1 MSGIAENPQDR
12 AKAPRPHGDVPG
24 EPHLRR
30 SEPPASGGIE
40 DADLRSFVF
49 DTVLEGMRTSIYV
62 TDPKTDE
69 ILYMNGYMKHDFGVE
84 DPEGKVCWQVLQRG
98 KTERCDFCPVGE
110 LLRSEDDAPLV
121 EWDEESSVTGRTYRN
136 YDSLVRW
143 VDGSLVHL
151 QQSVDVT
158 ELVSANTDELT
169 GLLSRRAGKEHLEAT
184 LARAADK
191 GETASVALYDINR
204 LKEVNDRYGH
214 AEGDR
219 LIRSAADAVRSEF
232 GPDDY
237 GFRLSGDEFVCVFSG
252 EASAARGKMERA
264 RHALAA
270 QLVSVE
276 PPYERGFCF
285 GIAESDPESPLEM
298 YEMLALADQR
308 MYVEKRRFHI
318 DASIDAFK
326 AAEEAG
332 VVPTGSTAAFEYD
345 AAHLYDAL
353 VESTDDY
360 LYVCNMKTGVF
371 HYPKAMVEEFD
382 LPSEVVENAA
392 AVWGAKVHEDDRQ
405 AFLESN
411 QEIVD
416 GRTTRHWV
424 EYRARNRKGEWV
436 RLRCR
441 GRLILDARGK
451 PSLFAGFIANL
462 GKKSKV
468 DPLTGLFN
476 KFEFEDVL
484 RRRMETAPDEPLSL
498 MVIGIDDLRH
508 INDRYDRAF
517 GDEVIRFVAQRI
529 QSAVP
534 EGSRVFRLDGDEFA
548 IAVNDELDVLRS
560 AYAVLSASFDHQH
573 EHEGKK
579 FYCTLSGGC
588 ARYPSDAGTY
598 EDLVKYANYALEYA
612 KGHGKKRCVS
622 FSLSILAERTRE
634 LELMELLRDS
644 VENGFEGFS
653 LQYQPQVEAGTGRVK
668 GAEALARWRC
678 DRFGA
683 LSPLEFI
690 PLLEQSGLIV
700 PVGAW
705 VLREAAAMCKRWRAL
720 DPTFA
725 MSVNLSY
732 RQLDEDG
739 LVPFIVDVLEQEG
752 LPPGSL
758 VVEMTESRF
767 AEDDERA
774 RVMFDQIRELGV
786 RVAMDDFGTGYS
798 SLGALKS
805 SPADIVKIDRTFIR
819 DIRTSTFDATFIRFV
834 VELCHD
840 VGITVCLEGVE
851 TDEEY
856 GAVNAMG
863 LDYIQGFL
871 FGRPVPPEEFERMFL
886 AEGARR
892 FGGRGSKPDGERA

>member
-1 MSGIAENPQDR
+1 MSEVDATSRATSYGDR
-12 AKAPRPHGDVPG
+12 PFGRAGEPL
-24 EPHLRR
+24 EPHLRHDA
-30 SEPPASGGIE
+30 PAAADGGGGG
-40 DADLRSFVF
+40 DDVDLRSFVF

-62 TDPKTDE
+62 TDPTTDE
-69 ILYMNGYMKHDFGVE
+69 ILYMNGFMKHDFGVE

-98 KTERCDFCPVGE
+98 KTARCEFCPVGD

-121 EWDEESSVTGRTYRN
+121 EWDEESPVTGRTYRN
-136 YDSLVRW
+136 YDSLVKW
-143 VDGSLVHL
+143 VDGSIVHL

-169 GLLSRRAGKEHLEAT
+169 SMLSRRAGKERLTTTLSRGPIEGEAV
-184 LARAADK
+184 
-191 GETASVALYDINR
+191 SIALYDINR
-204 LKEVNDRYGH
+204 LKEVNDQYGH
-214 AEGDR
+214 AEGDH
-219 LIRSAADAVRSEF
+219 LIRSAAAAVRREF
-232 GPDDY
+232 GPNDY
-237 GFRLSGDEFVCVFSG
+237 GFRLSGDEFVCVFPG
-252 EASAARGKMERA
+252 EAAEAREKMERA
-264 RHALAA
+264 RITLAA
-270 QLVSVE
+270 QPVDVE
-276 PPYERGFCF
+276 PPYEMGFCF
-285 GIAESDPESPLEM
+285 GIAESAPDSPLEM

-318 DASIDAFK
+318 DASIDALRI
-326 AAEEAG
+326 AEEAG
-332 VVPTGSTAAFEYD
+332 PGSPAGMGAFAYD
-345 AAHLYDAL
+345 STRLYDAL

-371 HYPKAMVEEFD
+371 RYPPAMVEEFD

-392 AVWGAKVHEDDRQ
+392 AVWGSKVHEDDRQ

-416 GRTTRHWV
+416 ARTTRHWV

-441 GRLILDARGK
+441 GRLILDAKGK
-451 PSLFAGFIANL
+451 PVLFAGFIANL

-476 KFEFEDVL
+476 KFEFEDAL
-484 RRRMETAPDEPLSL
+484 RRSMETAPGELLSL

-529 QSAVP
+529 QSVLP
-534 EGSRVFRLDGDEFA
+534 EGARVFRLDGDEFA
-548 IAVNDELDVLRS
+548 IVVNDELEVLRS

-588 ARYPSDAGTY
+588 ARYPSDADSY
-598 EDLVKYANYALEYA
+598 EHLVKYADYALEFA

-622 FSLSILAERTRE
+622 FSATILAERTRE

-644 VENGFEGFS
+644 VENDFEGFS
-653 LQYQPQVEAGTGRVK
+653 LRYQPQVEATTGRVK

-678 DRFGA
+678 DRFGD

-690 PLLEQSGLIV
+690 PLLEESGLIV

-739 LVPFIVDVLEQEG
+739 LVPLIVEVLEQEG
-752 LPPGSL
+752 LPAGSL

-774 RVMFDQIRELGV
+774 RTLFGQIRALGV

-805 SPADIVKIDRTFIR
+805 SPADIVKIDRAFIR

-840 VGITVCLEGVE
+840 VGIVVCLEGVE

-856 GAVNAMG
+856 SAVNAMG

-871 FGRPVPPEEFERMFL
+871 FGRPLLPEEFEERFL
-886 AEGARR
+886 GK
-892 FGGRGSKPDGERA
+892 GGERG